1 MAFDLDKYFD
11 AVDAERTRYPNLRL
25 GQALFNELYN
35 IDVVLANTIRSGNL
49 DPFYY
54 SKPDDPHIVKYLDWL
69 RTVATQ

>member
-11 AVDAERTRYPNLRL
+11 AVDAARVADPNIRL
-25 GQALFNELYN
+25 GQALFNELYRV
-35 IDVVLANTIRSGNL
+35 DVMLANTIRSGNL

-69 RTVATQ
+69 RTAATQ